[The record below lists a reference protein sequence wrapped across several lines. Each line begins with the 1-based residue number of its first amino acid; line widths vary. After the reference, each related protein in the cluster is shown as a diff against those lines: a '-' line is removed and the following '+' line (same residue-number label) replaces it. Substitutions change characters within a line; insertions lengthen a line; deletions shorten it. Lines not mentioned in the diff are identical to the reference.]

1 MDFEGI
7 LRFWTADGGCEEK
20 VTRDMTVHSHCRSL
34 SSLKATK
41 GEGYFQPPAKLRDE
55 KKSSG

>member
-34 SSLKATK
+34 SYKGGGVLSATC
-41 GEGYFQPPAKLRDE
+41 
-55 KKSSG
+55 